1 MIEPSADAPRV
12 TIRFVQAKAT
22 PEASRATAVNRVLSR
37 VISNQ
42 ISSLTTN
49 IQKFRDK
56 SWTFH
61 KKRKKYSLPRTIF
74 SNYFL
79 IL

>member
-1 MIEPSADAPRV
+1 MIEPSVDAPRV

-56 SWTFH
+56 S
-61 KKRKKYSLPRTIF
+61 
-74 SNYFL
+74 
-79 IL
+79 

>member
-1 MIEPSADAPRV
+1 MIEPSVDAPRV

-56 SWTFH
+56 LRALS
-61 KKRKKYSLPRTIF
+61 KNEK
-74 SNYFL
+74 NMVE
-79 IL
+79 